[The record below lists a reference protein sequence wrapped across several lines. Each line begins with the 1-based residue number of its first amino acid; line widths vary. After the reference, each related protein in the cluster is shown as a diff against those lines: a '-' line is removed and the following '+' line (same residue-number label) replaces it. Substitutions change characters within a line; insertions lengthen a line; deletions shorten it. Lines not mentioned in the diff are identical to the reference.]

1 MIRVMN
7 IGKFLR
13 RRRLGSLFGALGL
26 LTAGVV
32 PPSPV
37 FSQQTADPQS
47 VSRQAVTPDSYV
59 INIGDLI
66 ELDVLDDNE
75 PPQRFTVGRDG
86 EVQLPYVG
94 GVEIAALSA
103 GAAREKVRETY
114 VSREIF
120 VNPSIELSIAGFR
133 PIAVLGDVREP
144 GNFDFQPF
152 LTAEQAVG
160 LAGGPAISANN
171 EEARV
176 LERRSLEGTLGNL
189 EFDLALAAAQ
199 FARVSAQLAGKTGID
214 WADVPTDLREGV
226 TREMFDEHRAQ
237 EDQIIQLERQETA
250 SRRALMTE
258 AATEAERRL
267 TLLKQ
272 RETVQTEVLAAAR
285 AENARI
291 SDIVERGLA
300 PRANAAEAQ
309 RVASNAEAGLL
320 ELREQQSAAMIQ
332 LSDVRAELTRFD
344 SEREQA
350 LRTRS
355 QEYLNEMRKAIANRA
370 SIQDRIRLLDQ
381 WMNAAAGMQTEMLIR
396 YSARRRTRDGVETV
410 ALDPWDDLLPGDLL
424 VVTVIPPEGL
434 PETGREPG

>member
-332 LSDVRAELTRFD
+332 LADVRAELTRFD